1 MGQGLGVLVLYQP
14 AETLTHRRYRLRRA
28 RRQYLI
34 GPPYVFAMDVPVGR
48 RQDESGSGSFG
59 INTRD
64 NKPYVIADLVSDS
77 LPESLEADV
86 CVVGSGPVGIT
97 LALALSRRNARVI
110 LLESGGRKT
119 EPVLQELYRSTNIG

>member
-1 MGQGLGVLVLYQP
+1 MDSVCWREHTSFSSCIDMFVQRGKSL
-14 AETLTHRRYRLRRA
+14 AS
-28 RRQYLI
+28 
-34 GPPYVFAMDVPVGR
+34 YV
-48 RQDESGSGSFG
+48 
-59 INTRD
+59 NTRD

-119 EPVLQELYRSTNIG
+119 EPALQDLYRSKNIGHNHNGINIGRYRVFGG